1 MKTALFSILII
12 DDEEVQLKS
21 LQSFLERRNLQVV
34 IASDG
39 EQGFKLV
46 QQNTI
51 DLVLTDYRMP
61 GWNGLVVLRKIK
73 ELNPEIDVV
82 VMTAYGS
89 VEEAVEIMKA
99 SAYDYLTK
107 PIDLDDLE
115 NLIKRVQEKR
125 LLQEENRQLREQLQ
139 EKFKFEA
146 IISQS
151 GEMEQVLNTAGRVA
165 PSKASV
171 LIRGESG
178 TGKELIARAI
188 HLSSPRKNQPFVVV
202 NIAALP
208 ENLIE
213 SELFGHEKGSFTGAS
228 QQRIGRFEQADRG
241 TIFIDEVGD
250 IPLPLQVKLLR
261 AVQFGEIE
269 RIGASKPL
277 QIDVRI
283 IAATHRPLEDMV
295 KNKTFRED
303 FYYRLNV
310 VSIQIPALRQRRND
324 IPLLIDHF
332 IKKFSQENKKDIKGI
347 SREALDR
354 LLKYDYP
361 GNVRELENLIE
372 RAVVL
377 SRSDYLSLNDLP
389 LHTNLSPEQKLL
401 DPYQFEE
408 GYEKKIQAFEREM
421 LTTALQQTGG
431 NKSAAARL
439 LGIGERHL
447 RSRLEKLRMK

>member
-1 MKTALFSILII
+1 MKTLSFSILIV
-12 DDEEVQLKS
+12 DDEEAQLKS
-21 LQSFLERRNLQVV
+21 LQSFLERRNLQVFV
-34 IASDG
+34 ASDG

-99 SAYDYLTK
+99 GAYDYLTK
-107 PIDLDDLE
+107 PIDLADLE

-125 LLQEENRQLREQLQ
+125 LLQNENRQLREQLQ
-139 EKFKFEA
+139 ERFKFET

-165 PSKASV
+165 HSKASV

-188 HLSSPRKNQPFVVV
+188 HFSSPRKNQPFVVV
-202 NIAALP
+202 NAAALP

-213 SELFGHEKGSFTGAS
+213 SELFGHEKGAFTGAA
-228 QQRIGRFEQADRG
+228 QQRIGRFEQADSG

-277 QIDVRI
+277 QVDVRI
-283 IAATHRPLEDMV
+283 VAATHRPLEDMV

-310 VSIQIPALRQRRND
+310 VSIQIPALRQRKID

-332 IKKFSQENKKDIKGI
+332 IMKFSQENQKAIKGI
-347 SREALDR
+347 SREALDQ

-377 SRSDYLSLNDLP
+377 SRSEYLSLNDLP
-389 LHTNLSPEQKLL
+389 LHTNLRSEQQLL

-447 RSRLEKLRMK
+447 RSRLEKLGMK

>member
-1 MKTALFSILII
+1 MKTLSFSILIV
-12 DDEEVQLKS
+12 DDEEAQLKS
-21 LQSFLERRNLQVV
+21 LQSFLERRNLQVFV
-34 IASDG
+34 ASDG

-99 SAYDYLTK
+99 GAYDYLTK
-107 PIDLDDLE
+107 PIDLADLE

-125 LLQEENRQLREQLQ
+125 LLQNENRQLREQLQ
-139 EKFKFEA
+139 ERFKFET

-165 PSKASV
+165 HSKASV

-188 HLSSPRKNQPFVVV
+188 HFSSPRKNQPFVVV
-202 NIAALP
+202 NAAALP

-213 SELFGHEKGSFTGAS
+213 SELFGHEKGAFTGAA
-228 QQRIGRFEQADRG
+228 QQRIGRFEQADSG

-277 QIDVRI
+277 QVDVRI
-283 IAATHRPLEDMV
+283 VAATHRPLEDMV

-310 VSIQIPALRQRRND
+310 VSIQIPALRQRKID

-332 IKKFSQENKKDIKGI
+332 IMKFSQENQKAIKGI
-347 SREALDR
+347 SREALDQ

-377 SRSDYLSLNDLP
+377 SRSEYLSLNDLP
-389 LHTNLSPEQKLL
+389 LHTNLRSEQQLL
-401 DPYQFEE
+401 DPSQFEE

-447 RSRLEKLRMK
+447 RSRLEKLGMK